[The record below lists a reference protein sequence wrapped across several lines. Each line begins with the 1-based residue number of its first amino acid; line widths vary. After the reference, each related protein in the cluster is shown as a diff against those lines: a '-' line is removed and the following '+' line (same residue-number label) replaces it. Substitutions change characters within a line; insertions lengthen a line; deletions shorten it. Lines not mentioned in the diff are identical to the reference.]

1 MCSFVIKKIFSWVGF
16 IKTSSNKI
24 RLLYLNVTDCLL
36 SFTNS
41 IFESYHVCF
50 LQKLL
55 FECRVQRILLN
66 IMKIKRKTSCSN
78 NVIFFSCLFMCKV
91 QGHAGKLV
99 FGTLK
104 GKQVVCL
111 QGRFHFYEG
120 HGIHKVGWLK
130 VFSSNVM
137 Y

>member
-1 MCSFVIKKIFSWVGF
+1 
-16 IKTSSNKI
+16 
-24 RLLYLNVTDCLL
+24 
-36 SFTNS
+36 
-41 IFESYHVCF
+41 
-50 LQKLL
+50 
-55 FECRVQRILLN
+55 
-66 IMKIKRKTSCSN
+66 
-78 NVIFFSCLFMCKV
+78 MCKV

-137 Y
+137 YYLWLMVCTKFPVINSQNGYLQFQLYELNNSNLKRKLQIAL